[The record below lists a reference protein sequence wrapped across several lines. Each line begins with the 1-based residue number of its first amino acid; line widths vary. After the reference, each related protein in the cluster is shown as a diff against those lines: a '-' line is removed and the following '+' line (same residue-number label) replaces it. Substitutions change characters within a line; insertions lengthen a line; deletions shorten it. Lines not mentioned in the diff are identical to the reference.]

1 MRGVS
6 GVVVAVLLTVISIV
20 AVLIFW
26 NTIACLVG
34 LCPEPKI
41 LIENANL
48 LAKQGL
54 LTLTVK
60 NIGSAATNI
69 SKVELLP
76 AEQSGSS
83 QGGSSGGGLSCNL
96 RTQSTQTSSS
106 GQTTQKTEVPPGA
119 SLTIQYNCGTGSSGS
134 GQSGGQGLTAGATY
148 YVIVYYKKGSTE
160 VPTDPYPVTAR

>member
-26 NTIACLVG
+26 NTISCLVG

-48 LAKQGL
+48 LAKQCL

-60 NIGSAATNI
+60 NIGSAATTI
-69 SKVELLP
+69 SKVELLR
-76 AEQSGSS
+76 AEKSGSS
-83 QGGSSGGGLSCNL
+83 QGD
-96 RTQSTQTSSS
+96 SSS
-106 GQTTQKTEVPPGA
+106 LTFTTPRSSSSNGQPTQNPEVPPGA
-119 SLTIQYNCGTGSSGS
+119 SLTIQYDCGTGSGG
-134 GQSGGQGLTAGATY
+134 GQSGGQLTAGATY
-148 YVIVYYKKGSTE
+148 YVIVYYKKGDTV

>member
-1 MRGVS
+1 MRGIS

-26 NTIACLVG
+26 NSISCLVG

-48 LAKQGL
+48 LAKQCL

-76 AEQSGSS
+76 AEKSGSS
-83 QGGSSGGGLSCNL
+83 QRDSSSLTFTTPRS
-96 RTQSTQTSSS
+96 SSSS

-119 SLTIQYNCGTGSSGS
+119 SLTIQYDCGS

-148 YVIVYYKKGSTE
+148 YVIVYYKKGDTV